1 MRLLR
6 SVLLEVSPYDPSS
19 YLAALALLVVTALLA
34 SWWPARRAA
43 RVQPVQALRGE

>member
-1 MRLLR
+1 VAL
-6 SVLLEVSPYDPSS
+6 VLL
-19 YLAALALLVVTALLA
+19 AVTALFA